1 MSEPRRID
9 AAERIL
15 DTAQQLAQTCGFNGF
30 SYADIALRLGVTKA
44 SLHYHFPSKAE
55 LGRALIARYRERF
68 VEALA
73 AIDQQGGKAP
83 RKLRNYVA
91 LYHQVMHLDRMC
103 LCGMFAAEYAT
114 LPPAM
119 QEELRHFF
127 DANELWLSGVLE
139 RGRSA
144 REIAFRESPRERA
157 RVLVGTLEGAML
169 LARAYGDDKRF
180 QGVARHLLT
189 ELAPGLPARPPAA
202 TRTAPPS

>member
-15 DTAQQLAQTCGFNGF
+15 DTAQRLAQTCGFNGF
-30 SYADIALRLGVTKA
+30 SYADIALQLGVTKA

-73 AIDQQGGKAP
+73 AIDHRGGKATG
-83 RKLRNYVA
+83 KLRSYVK
-91 LYHQVMHLDRMC
+91 LYHEVMHLDRMC

-119 QEELRHFF
+119 QEELRRFF

-144 REIAFRESPRERA
+144 REIAFRDPPRERA

-180 QGVARHLLT
+180 QCVARHLLA
-189 ELAPGLPARPPAA
+189 ELAPAPPAPPPAA
-202 TRTAPPS
+202 SRTAPPS